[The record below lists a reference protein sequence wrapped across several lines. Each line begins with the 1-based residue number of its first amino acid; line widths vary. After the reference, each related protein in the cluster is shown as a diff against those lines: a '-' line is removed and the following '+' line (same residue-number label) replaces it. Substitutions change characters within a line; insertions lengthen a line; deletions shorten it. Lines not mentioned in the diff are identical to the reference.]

1 MELDVSSPQDQ
12 GLVDQTLRQG
22 FRGLRFPAALERA
35 FVIQHADERTFKLI
49 VAGLYSLLVFGGIL
63 LADYLM
69 MPKELP
75 LAIAMRVGLYA
86 PVVLVLLKVLHRLS
100 LPQLNEWMVV
110 LVGLFASGIM
120 VFLSATSAEPL
131 AYVKLVELIIVVIYV
146 AVFARFWPMVVLS
159 ALVMVI
165 HLVAMSAAHDVIGT
179 VKISSFLLL
188 ATTMM
193 FALYG
198 TYKREHNDR
207 LAFLLDLREQALR
220 LTLQEAN
227 ARLDT
232 MARTDALTGVPN
244 RRFFDE
250 FLAQAWSRAAT
261 LGQPLSLL
269 LIDVDHFKAFND
281 RYGHQA
287 GDRCLC
293 VVAEAIA
300 SCLRRPVD
308 VLARWGGEE
317 FVVVLAEAD
326 TEAAAEV
333 AQRVRQAVQDCAL
346 PHVTSVTARV
356 VTVSVGVATAWPA
369 AQGSQADLLQRTD
382 TALYQAKATG
392 RNRFCADEAVAQKV
406 GALA

>member
-1 MELDVSSPQDQ
+1 MELDVFSPQDQ
-12 GLVDQTLRQG
+12 GLVEQTLRQG
-22 FRGLRFPAALERA
+22 FRGLRFPVALERA

-49 VAGLYSLLVFGGIL
+49 VAGLHSLLVFGGIL
-63 LADYLM
+63 LADYMM

-75 LAIAMRVGLYA
+75 RAIAMRIGLYA
-86 PVVLVLLKVLHRLS
+86 PVVLVLLRVLHQLS

-120 VFLSATSAEPL
+120 VFLSVTSAEPL
-131 AYVKLVELIIVVIYV
+131 AYVKLVELIIVIIYV

-159 ALVMVI
+159 VFVMAI
-165 HLVAMSAAHDVIGT
+165 HLVFMSAAQDVIGT

-220 LTLQEAN
+220 QTLHEASE
-227 ARLDT
+227 RLDT

-250 FLAQAWSRAAT
+250 FLAQAWSRAVAQT
-261 LGQPLSLL
+261 QPLSLL

-293 VVAEAIA
+293 VVADAIA

-326 TEAAAEV
+326 AEAAADV

-346 PHVTSVTARV
+346 PHAASVTARM
-356 VTVSVGVATAWPA
+356 VTVSVGVATAWPRA
-369 AQGSQADLLQRTD
+369 DGGQADLLHRAD

-392 RNRFCADEAVAQKV
+392 RNRFCVDTMAAQQV
-406 GALA
+406 GVPA